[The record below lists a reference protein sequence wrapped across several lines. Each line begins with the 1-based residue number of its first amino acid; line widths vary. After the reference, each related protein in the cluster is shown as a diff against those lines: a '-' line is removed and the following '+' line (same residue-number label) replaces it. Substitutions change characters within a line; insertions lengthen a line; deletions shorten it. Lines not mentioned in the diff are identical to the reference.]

1 MTKTRI
7 LLVDD
12 QLLFRKGLRSLLE
25 EHDDFEVIGEGTNG
39 LEGANLAR
47 EMEPDIVLMDINMP
61 VCDGVEA
68 TKLINSDVPS
78 ARVVI
83 LTVSDEDKELFS
95 AIKAGASGYLL
106 KDLKPDELF
115 DMIRGLMKGESLVS
129 AAIGGRLLREFQ
141 SRPWNGPGETSERA
155 LTARELEVLQLVTEG
170 YSNAEI
176 GRKLF
181 IVEGTVKNHLHN
193 ILEKLHLE
201 SRLQA
206 TTYALSEGLVERPR
220 RQLHE

>member
-25 EHDDFEVIGEGTNG
+25 EQEDFEVVAEGTNG

-47 EMEPDIVLMDINMP
+47 ELGPDIVLMDINMP

-68 TKLINSDVPS
+68 TKIINDDVPS

-141 SRPWNGPGETSERA
+141 SRPWNGPGETNERS

-201 SRLQA
+201 NRLQA
-206 TTYALSEGLVERPR
+206 TTYALSEGLVQRPG
-220 RQLHE
+220 RQSPE